1 MRRVVVTGVGLVTPL
16 GVGVEATWNGILE
29 GRSAISKLNF
39 NLGGDIDES
48 HGMSKL
54 ARALPC
60 QVGAPVD
67 PAALESMK
75 KTVLT
80 NARAQDPGFIS
91 MALIAASEAVQ
102 NAGIHD
108 LLHDGKIDPTRA
120 GVCVGS
126 GIGAS
131 VQEVSDAHELLAD
144 PKRGLRRLSP
154 YFVPR
159 LLINLAAGHIS
170 IAHNLQGPNH
180 SCVTACASGAHSIGD
195 ASRFIMFGD
204 ADVMVAGGTEASLNP
219 LSLAGFSRLK
229 ALSTKFNDTP
239 AEASRPFDKERDG
252 FVMGEGSGVV
262 VLEELEHAKRRG
274 ANIIAEVTGYGLSGD
289 AFHLTAPAEDG
300 AGAKNCMKAALRN
313 AKLNASE
320 IDYVNAHATSTPL
333 GDTVEAQAIA
343 EVLGNSGR
351 PADSSKVSVSSTKGN
366 IGHLLG
372 AAGAVEAIFAMLS
385 LRDQVVPPTLNLENP
400 DMPDFVYE
408 HVDLVRKSP
417 QERKLRHTMTNSF
430 GFGGTN
436 TSLVFSPAP

>member
-1 MRRVVVTGVGLVTPL
+1 MRRVVVTGAGLVTPL
-16 GVGVEATWNGILE
+16 GVGVRESWSALLE
-29 GRSAISKLNF
+29 GRSAVQSLRFDLDDADTK
-39 NLGGDIDES
+39 GAE
-48 HGMSKL
+48 L
-54 ARALPC
+54 ASLLPC
-60 QVGAPVD
+60 KVGARV
-67 PAALESMK
+67 PAEQFAAAKEA
-75 KTVLT
+75 VLT
-80 NARAQDPGFIS
+80 NKRAQDPGCIA
-91 MALIAASEAVQ
+91 MAMCAAAEAVRE
-102 NAGIHD
+102 AGIHD

-131 VQEVSDAHELLAD
+131 VQEVSAAHDLLQD

-204 ADVMVAGGTEASLNP
+204 ADVMVAGGTESSVNP
-219 LSLAGFSRLK
+219 LSIAGFSRLK

-239 AEASRPFDKERDG
+239 SLASRPFDKDRDG
-252 FVMGEGSGVV
+252 FVMGEGAGVV
-262 VLEELEHAKRRG
+262 VLEELEHARKRG
-274 ANIIAEVTGYGLSGD
+274 APILAEITGYGLSGD

-300 AGAKNCMKAALRN
+300 SGAKNCIKAALRN
-313 AKLNASE
+313 AKLNAAD
-320 IDYVNAHATSTPL
+320 IDYINAHATSTPL
-333 GDTVEAQAIA
+333 GDTVEAQAVAQVIGA
-343 EVLGNSGR
+343 ASGR
-351 PADSSKVSVSSTKGN
+351 PDDLSRAALSSTKGA

-385 LRDQVVPPTLNLENP
+385 LRDQVVPPTANLENP
-400 DMPDFVYE
+400 DLPAFVME
-408 HVDLVRKSP
+408 SLDLVAKTA
-417 QERKLRHTMTNSF
+417 QERKLRHTMSNSF